1 MANDDE
7 TATTERTEGA
17 EDAQR
22 RERSAGAESSDGS
35 ARSAQQTRDGDAP
48 KKRVRKASSSGTARK
63 PAAKKPAS
71 SRPRHD
77 SASENR
83 RSDSAEEDTSN
94 YESDDDSNEDLND
107 DSGQSPRDDGRDDSP
122 SSSEPAR
129 PRINAAR
136 AAREAMIQLEGL
148 TNRDAEGVV
157 GIKKNDDGTWTVTVE
172 VCESRRIP
180 DTADVLAEYA
190 VTIDSDGDLTAYSRE
205 SRYVRGRTNRGE

>member
-7 TATTERTEGA
+7 TATTERTEGG

-22 RERSAGAESSDGS
+22 RERSAGAESSGGS
-35 ARSAQQTRDGDAP
+35 ARSAQPVRDGDAP

-71 SRPRHD
+71 SPPRHD

-94 YESDDDSNEDLND
+94 YESDDDSND

-122 SSSEPAR
+122 SSSDPR